1 MSSGNEIHSRNPE
14 RHEALVHRY
23 DSIIIGAGHNGLV
36 CANYLARSGQKVLV
50 LESSENVGGL
60 ASTREFYPG
69 FRTAIAHTVSHFSL
83 KVSRELELES
93 HGFKPGDAPLA
104 TIGLSKDHHHVVIA
118 GDELKGVHQKDLYA
132 YRDYAAFMQ
141 RFSDLLNPFWLKTVP
156 RVGNNSLPE
165 ILSFASLGLNLRLL
179 GKDAMREFLRIITL
193 PMRDLMDENFDNDI
207 LKAMLSWDGLVGSRL
222 APRSPNH
229 AVFAL
234 LYRMCGNLHQSTT
247 GVHGLV
253 TALHSSATASGV
265 EIRTGTPVQRILVGE
280 HEQRLAAT
288 GVELLDSEI
297 IEASKIISSADP
309 KSTFLDLVGVE
320 HLEIGFTNRIRRLR
334 SDGFVAKL
342 HLALDELPAFTGLKN
357 PDGRM
362 IIAPNLDAIEFAF
375 DDSKYGQCSEKPVME
390 VVIPTLQDSSLA
402 PTDQHVLSAQV
413 MYVPYQLKG
422 GWNEQAR
429 EQFCERAID
438 TLEQYA
444 PGIRKH
450 ILHQELLTP
459 FDLEQTYGNTGGHWH
474 HTEFSLDQLFMMR
487 PTYEAAQY
495 STPIKGL
502 HLCGAGCH
510 PGGGLMGGPGHNAA
524 REILR

>member
-1 MSSGNEIHSRNPE
+1 M
-14 RHEALVHRY
+14 HRY

-60 ASTREFYPG
+60 AATREFYPG
-69 FRTAIAHTVSHFSL
+69 FRAAVAHTVSHFSS
-83 KVSRELELES
+83 KITRDLELES
-93 HGFKPGDAPLA
+93 HGFKPNGSPLA
-104 TIGLSKDHHHVVIA
+104 TIGLSRDQNHVVLA
-118 GDELKGVHQKDLYA
+118 GDVLGGVQQQDVDA
-132 YRDYAAFMQ
+132 YRHYAAFMQ
-141 RFSDLLNPFWLKTVP
+141 RFSDMLSPFWMKTVP

-165 ILSFASLGLNLRLL
+165 ILSFASLGLNLRML

-193 PMRDLMDENFDNDI
+193 PMRDLMDENFDDDI
-207 LKAMLSWDGLVGSRL
+207 LKAMLSWDGLVGSKL
-222 APRSPNH
+222 APRSPNN
-229 AVFAL
+229 AVFPL

-247 GVHGLV
+247 GVHDLIA
-253 TALHSSATASGV
+253 ALQSSATASGV
-265 EIRTGTPVQRILVGE
+265 EIRTSAPVQRVLIDE
-280 HEQRLAAT
+280 HEQGLAAT
-288 GVELLDSEI
+288 GVELVDSEI
-297 IEASKIISSADP
+297 IEASRVISSADP
-309 KSTFLDLVGVE
+309 RSTFLDLVGVE

-334 SDGFVAKL
+334 CDGFVAKL
-342 HLALDELPAFTGLKN
+342 HLALDGLPAFPGLKN

-375 DDSKYGQCSEKPVME
+375 DDSKYGQCSEQPVME
-390 VVIPTLQDSSLA
+390 VVIPSLQDSSLA
-402 PTDQHVLSAQV
+402 PANQHVLSAQV

-422 GWNEQAR
+422 GWNQQAR

-438 TLEQYA
+438 TIEQYA
-444 PGIRKH
+444 PGIRGH